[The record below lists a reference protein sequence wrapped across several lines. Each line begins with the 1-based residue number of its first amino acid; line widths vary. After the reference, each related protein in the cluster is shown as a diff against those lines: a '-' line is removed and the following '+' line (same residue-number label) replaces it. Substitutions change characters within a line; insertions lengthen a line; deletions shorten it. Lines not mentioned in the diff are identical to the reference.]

1 MGDAEIGV
9 AAAGNE
15 RSHSLAQAVK
25 RGVRPERR
33 HLAGDFEAEHIGYA
47 GRRRVIS
54 LALVDVGPIDARGFD
69 PNENLPRPRVGAR
82 ARLDLQRLRTAGA
95 GRDNDAHALS
105 LVSHVNLSPASAAAV
120 TRAAGPI
127 SSIADRGGR
136 RPILRRRGAK
146 RRKRLGAGGE
156 RSQIQ
161 IAAGIDQIGQNAF
174 GKAESA
180 DH

>member
-1 MGDAEIGV
+1 MASGPSADD
-9 AAAGNE
+9 
-15 RSHSLAQAVK
+15 
-25 RGVRPERR
+25 
-33 HLAGDFEAEHIGYA
+33 LAGDFEAEHIGHA

-69 PNENLPRPRVGAR
+69 PNENLARPRVRAR

-105 LVSHVNLSPASAAAV
+105 LVSHVNLPRVGGRSLSGGRPV
-120 TRAAGPI
+120 

-156 RSQIQ
+156 RSQIR